1 MVIME
6 LSVAKEL
13 RQIRESLRY
22 TMREFAGKLGVAE
35 TRYHN
40 WEYGKSTP
48 KPDIL
53 ARARAIANGD
63 DLTYPTIPAAE
74 LKIQVPYIG
83 QVAASTPVDWTD
95 PFEAQEFEY
104 VPTEMGDAKG
114 RFSARVVGLSMVPL
128 LIPGDLVVFQSTNI
142 PKLGVVV
149 LHRSNE
155 NQVTVKELKH
165 DGERF
170 ILSSVNSSFP
180 DVPAEGLVIG
190 HLVGIVREQ
199 GSRVTT
205 EYDSQGIRP

>member
-1 MVIME
+1 MDTT
-6 LSVAKEL
+6 LAKEL
-13 RQIRESLRY
+13 KGIRESLRY
-22 TMREFAGKLGVAE
+22 TLKEFARLLDVAE
-35 TRYHN
+35 TRYQN
-40 WEYGKSTP
+40 WEYGKAAPPASIVA
-48 KPDIL
+48 K
-53 ARARAIANGD
+53 ARAIAKGD
-63 DLTYPTIPAAE
+63 EITRPSIPAPE

-95 PFEAQEFEY
+95 PFDSDEFEY
-104 VPTEMGDAKG
+104 VPTEMGDARG

-149 LHRSNE
+149 LHRSND

-170 ILSSVNSSFP
+170 ILSSVNKSFAE
-180 DVPAEGLVIG
+180 VPAEGLVIG

-199 GSRVTT
+199 GSRITT
-205 EYDSQGIRP
+205 EYDSNGIRP